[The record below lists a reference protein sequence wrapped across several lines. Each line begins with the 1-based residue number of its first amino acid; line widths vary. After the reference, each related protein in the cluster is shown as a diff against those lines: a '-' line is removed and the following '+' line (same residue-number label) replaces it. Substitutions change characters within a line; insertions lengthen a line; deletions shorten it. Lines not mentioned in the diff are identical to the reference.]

1 MKSIIINHNQYNQY
15 NNNNK
20 HYIPNHPIFQLFYSI
35 DLSNYMEIKMLNL
48 VMAIIQLHL
57 LNNQK
62 SLYLM
67 KSKSLNH
74 SLILNQIYKSLKKM
88 VKTFRFYTKSIESIL
103 VRN

>member
-1 MKSIIINHNQYNQY
+1 
-15 NNNNK
+15 
-20 HYIPNHPIFQLFYSI
+20 
-35 DLSNYMEIKMLNL
+35 MLNL

-88 VKTFRFYTKSIESIL
+88 VKHLDSIQRALNQFWLEIDNENEEVKEL
-103 VRN
+103 K